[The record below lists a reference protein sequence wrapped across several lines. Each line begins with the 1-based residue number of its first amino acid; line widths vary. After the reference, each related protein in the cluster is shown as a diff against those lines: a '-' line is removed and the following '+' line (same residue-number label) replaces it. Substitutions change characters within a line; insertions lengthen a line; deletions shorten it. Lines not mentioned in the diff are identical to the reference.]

1 MLRALVWRRGQ
12 VVISHWLAAVIG
24 GVLAAG
30 CVTGRASVAPPAVT
44 GTLGAVDGFVLAP
57 GSQVEVTLA
66 DVSRADAPAVVLAQ
80 ESVPITG
87 AYWLSFSLP
96 YSPADIQPNH
106 TYVVSARVRD
116 KAGQLRYLNLQP
128 CFVLTRGAP
137 SNVQLQ
143 LDLAQRP

>member
-1 MLRALVWRRGQ
+1 MATSPALACTLWAGL
-12 VVISHWLAAVIG
+12 W
-24 GVLAAG
+24 AG
-30 CVTGRASVAPPAVT
+30 CATGAASNTQPAVT
-44 GTLGAVDGFVLAP
+44 GTLAAVDGFVLAP

-66 DVSRADAPAVVLAQ
+66 DVSLADAPAVVLAQ
-80 ESVPITG
+80 ASVPVTG
-87 AYWLSFSLP
+87 AYWLPFSLP
-96 YSPADIQPNH
+96 YRPADIQPNH

-137 SNVQLQ
+137 STVQLQ